1 MFQNWS
7 CDQLIIVLK
16 HVFWL
21 EAGGGGAKTPKP
33 QHL

>member
-1 MFQNWS
+1 MFQNFG
-7 CDQLIIVLK
+7 IVLK